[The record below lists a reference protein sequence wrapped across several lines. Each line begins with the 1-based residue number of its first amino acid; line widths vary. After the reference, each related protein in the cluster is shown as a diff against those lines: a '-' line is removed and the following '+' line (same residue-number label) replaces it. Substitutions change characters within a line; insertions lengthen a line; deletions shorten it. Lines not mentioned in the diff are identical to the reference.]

1 MNILI
6 FFNIFINSLCINNIF
21 KIITYFTWFPFF
33 KSSHIIRLNV
43 NVNKKIV
50 SDYQNSNDLLSEI
63 CSNLP
68 IDFLAYRNDTAYVQL
83 LIFVFTN

>member
-1 MNILI
+1 M
-6 FFNIFINSLCINNIF
+6 
-21 KIITYFTWFPFF
+21 ITKVLNQKKKLLTVFF

-50 SDYQNSNDLLSEI
+50 NDYQNSNDLLSEI

-68 IDFLAYRNDTAYVQL
+68 IDFLACRNDTVYVLL